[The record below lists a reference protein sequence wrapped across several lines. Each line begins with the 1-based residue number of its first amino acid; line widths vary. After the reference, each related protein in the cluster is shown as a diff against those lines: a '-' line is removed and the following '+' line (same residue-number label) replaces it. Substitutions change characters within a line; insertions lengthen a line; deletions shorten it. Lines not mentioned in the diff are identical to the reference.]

1 MEIGLIV
8 GLVAGMAFVFISIL
22 LAGDMQITAVLS
34 FIDPPSFMITV
45 GGAMASVIGSFPM
58 PTFVNGLK
66 SISKV
71 LKPDTYDPIQAI
83 KNIIELA
90 NVARK
95 EGLLAL
101 DDKSASMDDDFL
113 RRGIMLVV
121 DGTDQELVRNV
132 LETEIGV
139 ARKEGLL
146 ALDDKSASMD
156 DDFLRRGIMLVVD
169 GTDQE
174 LVRNVLETEIGFIE
188 ERHKM
193 NMEIWSTMASQF
205 PAWGMI
211 GTLVGLVIMLQNL
224 DDPTTIGPKMA
235 VALITTFYGSLF
247 ANWLSTPVANKMKI
261 YSGQEMIV
269 KEITVE
275 GILSIA
281 AGENPRIIEEKLKVF
296 ISPNAR
302 VGIGEGESA
311 S

>member
-90 NVARK
+90 N
-95 EGLLAL
+95 
-101 DDKSASMDDDFL
+101 
-113 RRGIMLVV
+113 
-121 DGTDQELVRNV
+121 
-132 LETEIGV
+132 V

>member
-1 MEIGLIV
+1 MEIGLII
-8 GLVAGMAFVFISIL
+8 GLVAGMAFIFISIL
-22 LAGDMQITAVLS
+22 LAGDMQIAAVMS
-34 FIDPPSFMITV
+34 FIDPPSFMITF
-45 GGAMASVIGSFPM
+45 GGTMASVISSFPM

-66 SISKV
+66 NISKV

-83 KNIIELA
+83 KNIIDLA

-101 DDKSASMDDDFL
+101 DDKSSSM
-113 RRGIMLVV
+113 
-121 DGTDQELVRNV
+121 N
-132 LETEIGV
+132 
-139 ARKEGLL
+139 
-146 ALDDKSASMD
+146 

-174 LVRNVLETEIGFIE
+174 LVRNVLETEIGFIQ
-188 ERHKM
+188 ERHKASIG
-193 NMEIWSTMASQF
+193 IWETMGSQF

-224 DDPTTIGPKMA
+224 SDPTTIGPKMA
-235 VALITTFYGSLF
+235 VALVTTFYGSLF
-247 ANWLSTPVANKMKI
+247 ANWLSIPVANKMKI

-296 ISPNAR
+296 ISPTAR
-302 VGIGEGESA
+302 ASIGEGES